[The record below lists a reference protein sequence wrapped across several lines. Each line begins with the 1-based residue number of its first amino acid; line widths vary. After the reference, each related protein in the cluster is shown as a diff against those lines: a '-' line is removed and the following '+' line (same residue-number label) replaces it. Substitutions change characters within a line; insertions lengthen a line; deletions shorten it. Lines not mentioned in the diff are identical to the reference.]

1 MAVQMCLKVVQ
12 ALLWDM
18 HDLDSPGSSEKELFL
33 QMKITKNMY

>member
-1 MAVQMCLKVVQ
+1 VAVQMCLKVVQ